1 MKRLVENFS
10 INRKDVQELPIV
22 ERTLVEAADG
32 KKYETKRKYRV
43 DVSRFTEN
51 LNNRI
56 YNRTL
61 WENVINKQK
70 HIWEGS
76 FALADHPEDEGSFK
90 DVMGVWSNLHVNENT
105 ETVKADIT
113 FVGPYGAKAQE
124 ILEAGG
130 KIGFS
135 SSGFGDLKEDGKTV
149 DESTYQI
156 ERIADCVL
164 NPSQKVYGSLQD
176 EIKDS
181 VEVKP
186 TNSISEKEEKKE
198 HVKMSANKQ
207 SKFEERRFRET
218 IESYFSNL
226 SESTHSP
233 DAKLSE
239 LQELLSYF
247 DESSPKDLREKIETE
262 IANTEKEIK
271 EAVTKV
277 HALKETFG
285 TNNPEEFKEGFSKL
299 AVETQLYERQVED
312 WKKIAGTLQT
322 TIKDLKEELE
332 ARPTIEE
339 FNEVVDVLDETRKT
353 LNKKINT
360 VVKKLKEKDK
370 NLDQNAKIYQ
380 EMVKELQEAY
390 SKLQSQTKKVTSL
403 QENVKELETE
413 ITSLK
418 EFNVDQMVD
427 FQKRMKEL
435 TALPA
440 VKHTHQKEMFKN
452 YNENSKVKAYY
463 EDLERQHGK
472 AILPFK
478 EKILGCKTLFEAM
491 RVYTNALTEM
501 TQGIYTMR
509 TGDESENKTLVESAT
524 HTKIQNKRELNL
536 PEGWN

>member
-56 YNRTL
+56 YNRNL

-312 WKKIAGTLQT
+312 WKRIAETLQT
-322 TIKDLKEELE
+322 TIKELKEELS

-339 FNEVVDVLDETRKT
+339 YNEVVEALDKT
-353 LNKKINT
+353 KKSYNKKLTSALNSIKN
-360 VVKKLKEKDK
+360 KDK
-370 NLDQNAKIYQ
+370 NLNENAKIYQ
-380 EMVKELQEAY
+380 EMFKELQEAY
-390 SKLQSQTKKVTSL
+390 TKLQAQTKKATSL
-403 QENVKELETE
+403 QENVKELQSE

-418 EFNVDQMVD
+418 EFNVDQMVEY
-427 FQKRMKEL
+427 QKRMKEL

-501 TQGIYTMR
+501 TQAIYTMH
-509 TGDESENKTLVESAT
+509 TGDESENKKMVESAT
-524 HTKIQNKRELNL
+524 HTKIKNKRELNL